1 MNGLKKGLLTLA
13 AVMLPMVCGAS
24 TVPADL
30 GERLAQTYVRPAMS
44 ILSDTSDVL
53 WRELHT
59 WCTKPDERG
68 ASRVE
73 SAFKDLAVA
82 WSRVEFLRFGPLV
95 EANRFERLA
104 FWPDTRGMMPK
115 QVQALLAAQ
124 DSLVLG
130 SGAN

>member
-30 GERLAQTYVRPAMS
+30 GERLAQTYMRPAMS
-44 ILSDTSDVL
+44 TLSDTSDVL

-59 WCTKPDERG
+59 WCAKLDERG

-73 SAFKDLAVA
+73 SAFKDLAVRGREWNFCA
-82 WSRVEFLRFGPLV
+82 SGHWWKRIALSVWHFGPI
-95 EANRFERLA
+95 
-104 FWPDTRGMMPK
+104 P
-115 QVQALLAAQ
+115 AA
-124 DSLVLG
+124 
-130 SGAN
+130 